1 MQQWST
7 NMFSILVL
15 LFFKSTTADRDC
27 LYSFGK
33 TCSLGTSVW
42 CCPFIKDESIVACGK
57 EIGIC
62 VPIPIKDLYPT
73 TPHHTQLDPSPLPI
87 GLRILL
93 GVIGGTCGF
102 VAILCQIL
110 IIIHNCGCCTSKISE
125 DNQQKRLNLNDFTQD
140 NKELSVSTISVLF
153 DALPPSYDI
162 SIDKDLHEV
171 SPPSYDIVTTGFKL
185 DAQPSLKTIS
195 IEDVILHV

>member
-57 EIGIC
+57 EI
-62 VPIPIKDLYPT
+62 
-73 TPHHTQLDPSPLPI
+73 DPSPLPI